1 MKKSEENLE
10 KKDQNDLKISGLLK
24 NALSDKKEQNSTNI
38 QPTIS
43 SIVAQIEKDD
53 SKIEESDHRP
63 SDIVS
68 ASPNSTAHQTP
79 SELSKIS
86 ANNEDSIISKNSSK
100 KSIKSTNDGDGLP
113 EELKG
118 KTFSTESLKA
128 QADTKDGIE
137 EVITNKLE
145 KMEENVDESKEKEA
159 SNKSDIKEKS
169 TESIKSDKSKKKR
182 KKKESDKEN
191 SKDENDNEKK
201 DSESPKKRKKKR
213 RSSSQSNKSADKDKE
228 KTDEESKD
236 ESKKDGES
244 KHHKKKRRKSSSGSH
259 RSENKSK
266 ESLVDENSGKKHR
279 KRKHRS
285 SNASTRS
292 EDKSRDTYDNES
304 KDASTKSGDA
314 EQFEEGR
321 KSKLSNASNKS
332 RESIDEKSKNDEKES
347 KSNISNESSKINEKE
362 KKTSDSD
369 SEKKKEKKERRD
381 SSSSS
386 SSSKSSHKEDEKKED
401 EKHDSDHK
409 EPEPEPEPEPQQ
421 EPENPE
427 PEEKTVLPPLPLS
440 SRTEPEY
447 TEDEL
452 EKELQRF
459 LKTNRVPP
467 FNMIKQI
474 QQHISR
480 RRVDAIVNC
489 QYEEGEK
496 MNEAQRKLKLAL
508 EKQRQQDDAM
518 YEERTIEDRL
528 KEARQELKEA
538 QREKEEALER
548 IEDRQ
553 YEKKE
558 ELRIEHTKEL
568 EKFKEFWQ
576 DPSSFHEYNKPSAQ
590 LLNLRAQERTHALSG
605 DFTNAKLIKK
615 RADKLEKEETERGQQ
630 KATEGMKIQLHA
642 IEARQQKEDEG
653 LDRLTHRLMLQA
665 TVRLDANIRPIEMAV
680 KKLERMKEQPSCP
693 KRQVIVSRSA
703 LRTAREKDLIATDDS
718 PPVQTPRT
726 MRKLANVRSSAR
738 PNTLGLKGVDAG
750 RYIRIPKKTES
761 PRKAREMERE
771 RKRKSNDF

>member
-321 KSKLSNASNKS
+321 KSKLSNDSNKS

-386 SSSKSSHKEDEKKED
+386 SSSKSSHKED